1 MPHDPGMRIVVR
13 WVIAAILS
21 MTALAATPAPVACAC
36 SCRALTT
43 TEAVDMA
50 SAVFSGEV
58 LSTTE
63 PASLGS
69 GDPIYYRIRV
79 NRVYKGDLPAL
90 VTVSSA
96 ASEASCGIR
105 LAGKVTVFA
114 TGPADA
120 LRSTFCAAPVTLDVK
135 ALGAGVRPTA
145 VSSATPTPAVPTA
158 APQPVPEPADGLDRL
173 APSLA
178 ALAVVLV
185 LAAGTIVLVRRPRP

>member
-1 MPHDPGMRIVVR
+1 MLVR

-21 MTALAATPAPVACAC
+21 ITALAATPAPVACAC

-114 TGPADA
+114 TGPADG
-120 LRSTFCAAPVTLDVK
+120 LSSSFCAAPVTLDGK

-145 VSSATPTPAVPTA
+145 VPSVTPTEGTPAATRAPEQATA
-158 APQPVPEPADGLDRL
+158 PASAVDRL
-173 APSLA
+173 APGVA
-178 ALAVVLV
+178 ALVVGLV
-185 LAAGTIVLVRRPRP
+185 IVVGTVLLLWRPRP